1 MIDLDVFKERFIV
14 YEYLDYADDFYGFWR
29 WKVEVESKMGH
40 ILDGNNKDET
50 YKRLSSILPKWLTYR
65 PYDSYT
71 CLKYLTNSLEQI
83 ATIYD
88 EIRKIDLLNFDS
100 IQEEKL
106 QIIWHEL
113 GCTKEEYGQKKKDGK
128 YYIIAITKPL
138 MFIWGQTLAFDINV
152 RRSIP
157 KFNISGI
164 KNHVWSFKTW
174 KNVMFSFQQKI
185 KDQPEFINLCREI
198 STKELGSNNIVPF
211 GQFLDLYYWV
221 GGRRATAK

>member
-1 MIDLDVFKERFIV
+1 MD
-14 YEYLDYADDFYGFWR
+14 
-29 WKVEVESKMGH
+29 H

-71 CLKYLTNSLEQI
+71 CLKYLKNSLEQI

-100 IQEEKL
+100 IPEEKL

-113 GCTKEEYGQKKKDGK
+113 GCAKEEYGQKKKDGK

-157 KFNISGI
+157 KFNIPGI